1 MTIRFISFGTH
12 LGTRVLGEE
21 VRNLIC
27 ESLTKKQ
34 KVCFDFQGVES
45 ISNSFADESFAKLL
59 QTFEFN
65 YIKKQTH
72 FINTNEFVSSIISVA
87 FKNRLKRLSLPH

>member
-1 MTIRFISFGTH
+1 MTIQFSKFGTH

-27 ESLTKKQ
+27 QKLTNNQ
-34 KVCFDFQGVES
+34 KLCFDFQGIES

-59 QTFEFN
+59 MTFDFN
-65 YIKKQTH
+65 YIKTCTH

-87 FKNRLKRLSLPH
+87 FKNRLKELSISQ